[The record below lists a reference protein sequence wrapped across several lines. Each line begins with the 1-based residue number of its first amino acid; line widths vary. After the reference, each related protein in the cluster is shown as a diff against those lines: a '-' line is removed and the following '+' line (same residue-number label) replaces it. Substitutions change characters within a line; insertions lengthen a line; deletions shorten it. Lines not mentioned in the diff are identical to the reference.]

1 MNKNKTELFFS
12 GFLIL
17 FFNKRNQAS
26 LAKWLIL
33 GLAQGVYKIRLELHV
48 DSESKKILISN
59 ITIIMINIY

>member
-1 MNKNKTELFFS
+1 M
-12 GFLIL
+12 
-17 FFNKRNQAS
+17 
-26 LAKWLIL
+26 AKWLIL